1 MPKIRPV
8 KIRFTPSAR
17 SQFLSAL
24 AHIRRDNPPAALRLR
39 RRAEAVLKRLARFP
53 DSGRSIPEFPE
64 LPHRE
69 VIITPY
75 RLFYRVKG
83 GTVWIVAV
91 WHGAQLP
98 KAPGEGERVNG

>member
-1 MPKIRPV
+1 V

-17 SQFLSAL
+17 LQFLSAL
-24 AHIRRDNPPAALRLR
+24 TYIRRDNPSAAVRFR
-39 RRAEAVLKRLARFP
+39 RRAEAALKRLGRFP

-75 RLFYRVKG
+75 RFFYRVKG
-83 GTVWIVAV
+83 GTVLIVAV
-91 WHGAQLP
+91 WHGDQLA
-98 KAPGEGERVNG
+98 KDAE